1 MSVESSVESGK
12 MVREKKSPRYKKLGE
27 CLGMRGVEHGPRT
40 GRYAEYRGWEDAHP
54 GALIE
59 VREPSVSAPV
69 SAVVGVVTGAALAAL
84 PGRFRGTTQHSSA
97 AVTGPGGGVPAF
109 DVESDG
115 RRLGGAPLRATG
127 RDRLFGGRHVRSD
140 AGGGADSWRESMK
153 NNVMRVVVA
162 RGDVA
167 LTKISQVE
175 FPLRSCLFTTGTG
188 RDKSEMRDTFPRDDS
203 SPPKLKLQF
212 TV

>member
-1 MSVESSVESGK
+1 MFGDA
-12 MVREKKSPRYKKLGE
+12 
-27 CLGMRGVEHGPRT
+27 GVEHGPRT

-69 SAVVGVVTGAALAAL
+69 SAVVGVVTGAALPAL

-115 RRLGGAPLRATG
+115 RRLGGAPLRAAG
-127 RDRLFGGRHVRSD
+127 RGRLLGGRHVKSD
-140 AGGGADSWRESMK
+140 AGGGRHPNASAND
-153 NNVMRVVVA
+153 VA
-162 RGDVA
+162 RRLEELKSRGFFPVLCFQFVA
-167 LTKISQVE
+167 RISH
-175 FPLRSCLFTTGTG
+175 FWKTDTHTT
-188 RDKSEMRDTFPRDDS
+188 R
-203 SPPKLKLQF
+203 
-212 TV
+212 

>member
-1 MSVESSVESGK
+1 MFGDA
-12 MVREKKSPRYKKLGE
+12 
-27 CLGMRGVEHGPRT
+27 GVEHGPRT

-54 GALIE
+54 GALVE

-69 SAVVGVVTGAALAAL
+69 SAVVGVVTGAALPAL

-127 RDRLFGGRHVRSD
+127 RGRLLWGRHVKSD
-140 AGGGADSWRESMK
+140 VGGGGHPNARA
-153 NNVMRVVVA
+153 NVA
-162 RGDVA
+162 RRLGD
-167 LTKISQVE
+167 L
-175 FPLRSCLFTTGTG
+175 
-188 RDKSEMRDTFPRDDS
+188 KSR
-203 SPPKLKLQF
+203 
-212 TV
+212 

>member
-1 MSVESSVESGK
+1 MLALLSAGVAEGPGVAEHRSSRAHAHLGALSERRKASVSVKASVESGK

-115 RRLGGAPLRATG
+115 RRLGGAPLRAAG
-127 RDRLFGGRHVRSD
+127 RGRLLGGRHVKSD
-140 AGGGADSWRESMK
+140 AGGAGHPKAMMSRRLED
-153 NNVMRVVVA
+153 
-162 RGDVA
+162 
-167 LTKISQVE
+167 
-175 FPLRSCLFTTGTG
+175 LRSRRLLIS
-188 RDKSEMRDTFPRDDS
+188 RSV
-203 SPPKLKLQF
+203 LQSK
-212 TV
+212 

>member
-1 MSVESSVESGK
+1 MFGDA
-12 MVREKKSPRYKKLGE
+12 
-27 CLGMRGVEHGPRT
+27 GVEHGPRT
-40 GRYAEYRGWEDAHP
+40 GRYAGYRGWEDAHP

-69 SAVVGVVTGAALAAL
+69 SAVVGVVTGAALPAL

-127 RDRLFGGRHVRSD
+127 RGRLLGGRHVKSD
-140 AGGGADSWRESMK
+140 AGGGRTPERSTNAMD
-153 NNVMRVVVA
+153 A
-162 RGDVA
+162 RRLEDLKSRGF
-167 LTKISQVE
+167 
-175 FPLRSCLFTTGTG
+175 FPVLGSSPILRSVAISHFWKTDTHTT
-188 RDKSEMRDTFPRDDS
+188 R
-203 SPPKLKLQF
+203 
-212 TV
+212 